1 MITIDIST
9 AVIVALYTL
18 VGVVLIKKNPH
29 RVLSFLLIAYIV
41 SAIITTMISKW
52 YSFSLLIP
60 LLYYGIFFQITQN
73 IIKHLENKPRKGG
86 KRYKNTKGY
95 RIFVFILSSLSIVS
109 IPRALET
116 SPFGGVLLWFIILL
130 APIGL
135 IWSMLAKIDELASE
149 IESKLQEYRSEP

>member
-29 RVLSFLLIAYIV
+29 KALSLLLIAYIV
-41 SAIITTMISKW
+41 SAIITSKISEW

-60 LLYYGIFFQITQN
+60 LLYYGIFLQITQN
-73 IIKHLENKPRKGG
+73 IIKYLENKPKKGG
-86 KRYKNTKGY
+86 KRYKNMKGY
-95 RIFVFILSSLSIVS
+95 RILVFIPSSLGIVS
-109 IPRALET
+109 IPMILET

-135 IWSMLAKIDELASE
+135 IWSMLSKIDELASE
-149 IESKLQEYRSEP
+149 I